1 MTTDPRALT
10 PPAGVVLD
18 PFLGS
23 GTTDPRALTALAD
36 VFLVDQWERLSSR
49 YRRAHDA
56 VAALAAAGFSIV
68 PTGLL
73 TEVAAERASQDARW
87 GEQNHPNGTGTLT
100 DKLAAVKARE
110 VCDLAAVLGSVTWAD
125 ILGEE
130 VMEAFAESD
139 PSLLRAEL
147 VQVAAVAT
155 AWAEAVDRAART

>member
-1 MTTDPRALT
+1 M
-10 PPAGVVLD
+10 
-18 PFLGS
+18 
-23 GTTDPRALTALAD
+23 TTDPRALTALAD

-56 VAALAAAGFSIV
+56 VAALAAAGFSLI

-87 GEQNHPNGTGTLT
+87 GEQNHPNGTGTLA
-100 DKLAAVKARE
+100 DKLAATRARN
-110 VCDLAAVLGSVTWAD
+110 VCNRNAELGTVTWAH
-125 ILGEE
+125 ILREE
-130 VMEAFAESD
+130 CFEALAESD

-155 AWAEAVDRAART
+155 AWAEAIDRAART